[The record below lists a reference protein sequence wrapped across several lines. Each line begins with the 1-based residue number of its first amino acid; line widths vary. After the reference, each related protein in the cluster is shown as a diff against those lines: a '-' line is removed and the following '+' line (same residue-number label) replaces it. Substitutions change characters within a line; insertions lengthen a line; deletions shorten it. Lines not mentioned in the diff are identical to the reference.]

1 MCRCRASWP
10 PPSAGQETTKNRHLH
25 CVASSLSCLEYPCS
39 RPQSCA
45 SSSPWSSVIATDCGW
60 CGMRRDRRDGAENDE
75 MMRNAECDVKPG
87 LGLRRPATTCP
98 RQPCSHPRP
107 LEIFA
112 GCAPCCAWAL
122 RIRCRRGTNPPIGLR
137 RPSARPAPRHA
148 SPLFRLARLCGM
160 QRIRLCVKRIVRSA
174 EQRRNADATRCDEI
188 GEALRNRDCAECYEI
203 GEIVRNA
210 TRWRNTDCAE
220 C

>member
-1 MCRCRASWP
+1 
-10 PPSAGQETTKNRHLH
+10 
-25 CVASSLSCLEYPCS
+25 
-39 RPQSCA
+39 
-45 SSSPWSSVIATDCGW
+45 
-60 CGMRRDRRDGAENDE
+60 MRRDRRDGAENDE

-107 LEIFA
+107 LEIFT

-122 RIRCRRGTNPPIGLR
+122 PARIRCRRGTNPPIGLR

-160 QRIRLCVKRIVRSA
+160 QRIRLCVKRIVRNA

-210 TRWRNTDCAE
+210 TRWRNSYYATRLARFCGIMIVWNAECNAMDEILLCMDCAE
-220 C
+220 CGLCGMQRDRRDYAE